1 MGEQEMT
8 PAASR
13 SIGNLR
19 MVWLYAKRYPLI
31 ITGALISLI
40 VAASATLAIPNGF
53 RLVIDRGFAQS
64 GGDIGRWFEYLLGV
78 VSILSLATASR
89 FYFVSWLGERVVADL
104 RSAVVN
110 NLLRLSPSYFE
121 VNRPA
126 EVASRLTADTTL
138 IEQVVGTTASV
149 ALRNLVLAIGGLAY
163 LFTLSPKLT
172 AMLLLGIP
180 LVLGPILFIGRRLRD
195 MSRKSQDRIAD
206 VGVIVDEVL
215 GAMKIVQAFG
225 QEKREGQR
233 FSGAV
238 ESAFA
243 IAKVRIRT
251 RAFLTAALILIT
263 FGAGHV
269 ARGSGCASR
278 PDDGG

>member
-172 AMLLLGIP
+172 AMLL
-180 LVLGPILFIGRRLRD
+180 IGHSAR
-195 MSRKSQDRIAD
+195 SRSHFVHRTTA
-206 VGVIVDEVL
+206 
-215 GAMKIVQAFG
+215 
-225 QEKREGQR
+225 QR
-233 FSGAV
+233 
-238 ESAFA
+238 
-243 IAKVRIRT
+243 
-251 RAFLTAALILIT
+251 
-263 FGAGHV
+263 HV
-269 ARGSGCASR
+269 PQKPRSHC
-278 PDDGG
+278 